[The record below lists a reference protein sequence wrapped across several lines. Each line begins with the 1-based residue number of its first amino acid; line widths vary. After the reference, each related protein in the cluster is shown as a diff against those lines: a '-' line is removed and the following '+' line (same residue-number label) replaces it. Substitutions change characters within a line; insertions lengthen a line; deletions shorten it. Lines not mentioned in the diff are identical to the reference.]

1 MRSDFDIRIVELMQL
16 SEQWYPNK
24 KFKHALRVAC
34 YASDAALKYP
44 EVSSTDAF
52 LVGLAHDLIEDTECP
67 QDQLEEILGQELF
80 NAILNLTKDDKESYQ
95 EYIERVIETK
105 DDLTILVKR
114 ADMKDHMSQLDTLT
128 DKLKDKYLPVL
139 HYFL

>member
-1 MRSDFDIRIVELMQL
+1 MKSGFDMRIVELMQL
-16 SEQWYPNK
+16 AEHWYPNK

-34 YASDAALKYP
+34 YASDAALKHS
-44 EVSSTDAF
+44 EVHSSDAF

-67 QDQLEEILGQELF
+67 QEVLEDILGGELF
-80 NAILNLTKDDKESYQ
+80 TSVLDLTKDDNESYQ
-95 EYIERVIETK
+95 EYIQRVLITE

-114 ADMKDHMSQLDTLT
+114 ADMKDHMAQLDTLT
-128 DKLKDKYLPVL
+128 DKLRDKYLPVL